1 MNNPFNK
8 DMGDNTGSDQ
18 GHEDPLAP
26 TPDTGMDNAAPAEMQ
41 NAATAA
47 GADSA
52 VHIAK
57 LEAALAEAKDQT
69 LRALAD
75 AENTRKRALRDRE
88 DAGKYA
94 ISAFARDLLDFTDNF
109 RRAMGAVP
117 ADLRNDERISAV
129 LTGIEA
135 MEKDLLTTL
144 SKHGIQKI
152 EPMGEQFNPNF
163 HEVMF
168 EAPGTGKPG
177 GTIIQVVE
185 AGYIIKDRL
194 LRPARVGV
202 AKGDD
207 APPANSGPSGS
218 HIDTSA

>member
-1 MNNPFNK
+1 MNKPYS
-8 DMGDNTGSDQ
+8 DNSPDDLP
-18 GHEDPLAP
+18 EDPLAP
-26 TPDTGMDNAAPAEMQ
+26 TPAAEGEAAPAGPADDSLAQ
-41 NAATAA
+41 IAA
-47 GADSA
+47 
-52 VHIAK
+52 
-57 LEAALAEAKDQT
+57 LEAALKDAKDQT

-75 AENTRKRALRDRE
+75 AENTRKRALRERD

-109 RRAMGAVP
+109 RRAMGAIP
-117 ADLRNDERISAV
+117 AELRSDERISAV

-135 MEKDLLTTL
+135 MEKDLLATL

-152 EPMGEQFNPNF
+152 EPMDEPFNPNF

-185 AGYIIKDRL
+185 PGYIIKDRL

-207 APPANSGPSGS
+207 APPAGGHSGGR
-218 HIDTSA
+218 IDTQA